1 MAFRVSGADIYV
13 SFNAEAP
20 DAIVGVAPIAV
31 LLALVVRHDARWM
44 SPSASGGRATRVR
57 VGDEFARARSWV
69 ACVPA
74 ANSELTHRG

>member
-31 LLALVVRHDARWM
+31 LRALVGETRGLDGCFLLRR
-44 SPSASGGRATRVR
+44 ASRSGAGRT
-57 VGDEFARARSWV
+57 
-69 ACVPA
+69 
-74 ANSELTHRG
+74 